1 MSSQKS
7 HKSLSQSNNECQ
19 QQIREFY
26 ANTKE
31 KLLKLKDEIQKS
43 QSEYEAQKVIVEK
56 KTLLYNETQEE
67 NKKLELLLQGWNERV
82 IQANKIKFDLYK
94 MKSNKVSHHQPP
106 NTSSHSSYHSYGLKS
121 HNHTKY
127 NISNA
132 RRATYGR
139 FSLPPKCVT
148 TVVTKTTT
156 ELPLLLLSQPHVNN
170 KLDPTEYPLA
180 NLQTSLKRF
189 CYDNNG
195 IPTYK
200 KNKDNV
206 LLKDTSEENVVL
218 KKKNRYDTS
227 ASTSTTIKN
236 LPSPTLSPTPLTE
249 SRQFLSSPVDNPN
262 IPNNMNDID
271 SDEVMVTGEA
281 SSSSSQGGHHY
292 NKSNHSFNPSP
303 TRSNKINELKQKEG
317 LDGDEIIEIEND
329 KKNINHAT
337 RNYSRKIY
345 KDNSFRGFVEDDTD
359 EEESIIEEEEEEDE
373 MVGEGRI
380 SSRHY
385 YPRMSKYKSLGKLNS
400 SNYPVHLNPIITS
413 GDNSQDSEGDKI
425 IGNYYEEKCNCE
437 NCENCSDQEMLN
449 EYNQFIKRSLE
460 QSQDPLSPYSGSSPP
475 TALSDVPNIV
485 SMYDELNPNAQN
497 LVLLRLLKR
506 CPVSTLQ
513 FVSSLIL
520 PVLKYDIISL
530 LPVELTYKIL
540 NYLNIE
546 DLFHCMLVCRGWKKI
561 IDSPG
566 AELAIWK
573 QKLIE
578 KQWYDEEKIHAIL
591 TEYKQR
597 KLKAKA
603 KKASKL
609 LLLQHPKSEYLMA
622 ALSGSNSSTNSSSSY
637 STSSTSLSSLL
648 LSFKIPLSFSFSFS
662 II

>member
-1 MSSQKS
+1 
-7 HKSLSQSNNECQ
+7 
-19 QQIREFY
+19 
-26 ANTKE
+26 
-31 KLLKLKDEIQKS
+31 
-43 QSEYEAQKVIVEK
+43 
-56 KTLLYNETQEE
+56 
-67 NKKLELLLQGWNERV
+67 
-82 IQANKIKFDLYK
+82 

-106 NTSSHSSYHSYGLKS
+106 NSSHSSYHSYGLKS
-121 HNHTKY
+121 HNHNKY
-127 NISNA
+127 NVASA
-132 RRATYGR
+132 RRAAYGR
-139 FSLPPKCVT
+139 FSLAPKCVT

-156 ELPLLLLSQPHVNN
+156 ELPLLLSNTHLPN

-200 KNKDNV
+200 KTNDNI
-206 LLKDTSEENVVL
+206 LLKKTSDDNVVL

-249 SRQFLSSPVDNPN
+249 SRQFLSSPVENSNHSIN
-262 IPNNMNDID
+262 IPNNMNEID

-281 SSSSSQGGHHY
+281 SSSSSSQGDHHY
-292 NKSNHSFNPSP
+292 HKNSHTYNPSP
-303 TRSNKINELKQKEG
+303 TRSNKINDLKQKEG
-317 LDGDEIIEIEND
+317 LNDEEILEIENNKIID
-329 KKNINHAT
+329 NT
-337 RNYSRKIY
+337 RNFSRKIY
-345 KDNSFRGFVEDDTD
+345 KDNSFRGFVEEDTD
-359 EEESIIEEEEEEDE
+359 EEESIIEEEEEDE
-373 MVGEGRI
+373 MVDEGRI
-380 SSRHY
+380 SRHHY
-385 YPRMSKYKSLGKLNS
+385 YPRMSKYKSLGKSNS
-400 SNYPVHLNPIITS
+400 SNYPAHLNPIITS
-413 GDNSQDSEGDKI
+413 AGSSQDLGDKI
-425 IGNYYEEKCNCE
+425 SGNYYGEKCSCE
-437 NCENCSDQEMLN
+437 NCENCSDQEMFN
-449 EYNQFIKRSLE
+449 EYNQYDKRSLE
-460 QSQDPLSPYSGSSPP
+460 QQQQDPLSPYSGSSPP

-485 SMYDELNPNAQN
+485 SMYDELNPNTQS

-540 NYLNIE
+540 NYLDIE
-546 DLFHCMLVCRGWKKI
+546 DLYHCMMVCHGWKKI

-609 LLLQHPKSEYLMA
+609 LLLQHSNSEYLMN
-622 ALSGSNSSTNSSSSY
+622 ALSASNSNTNTNSSSSY
-637 STSSTSLSSLL
+637 STSSSSSSSSSNSTNNNTTTNNNSSIDNNNNEIINSITPTNTSNNNSSILATMTN
-648 LSFKIPLSFSFSFS
+648 SSQFNNSSSNINIVNNANFKLTNDIQ
-662 II
+662 